1 MTQPAFKP
9 FVAPAKTRILT
20 PTGKHMGRVYSIV
33 DLGTQPETYM
43 GQPRLQRKMTISWE
57 LPTLLNDFKG
67 DGVKEP
73 HGASARFTV
82 SMSGKANLR
91 KFIENWRGK
100 PFADDLE
107 ASQFDFRKLLGQRC
121 WVTVVHK
128 KKTDGSMT
136 SFVFA
141 CSTMSTEEVKAVPP
155 PHNRPVCFM
164 IEDGTTS
171 PAFKE
176 LPEWQQELIKN
187 AAEIKSGGHAQADS
201 SIDAQS
207 DAANSGFPC

>member
-1 MTQPAFKP
+1 
-9 FVAPAKTRILT
+9 
-20 PTGKHMGRVYSIV
+20 MGRVYSIV

-73 HGASARFTV
+73 YGASARFTV

-91 KFIENWRGK
+91 KFIETWRGK
-100 PFADDLE
+100 PFTDDLE

-121 WVTVVHK
+121 WVTVAHK
-128 KKTDGSMT
+128 KKNDGSMT
-136 SFVFA
+136 SFVFT
-141 CSTMSTEEVKAVPP
+141 CSTMSPEEVKKVPA

-164 IEDGTTS
+164 IEDGVDS

-176 LPEWQQELIKN
+176 LPEWQQTLIRG
-187 AAEIKSGGHAQADS
+187 AAEITSSGGHV
-201 SIDAQS
+201 QS
-207 DAANSGFPC
+207 DPADDPSNATHGDGFPG